1 MLKRLMKRSIL
12 ALFAVAMLEMLVSCG
27 GQGGGRSSDGG
38 GGGGAVTPVAFMYG
52 ASSSITGLSINSDG
66 SFSTISNSTFVLPNG
81 HAAVSIAAA
90 LNKFVY
96 VIDGTGTMAGYS
108 ITRPTGALAS
118 FTFALPT
125 LAGGTEF
132 TVDPF
137 GKFLF
142 AVTSSSVLT
151 FRINSQTGALTQNNT
166 SAALPIAFATAIG
179 LGVDPQGKLLVISN
193 GNQAVSFNIAVDG
206 SLTATTP
213 ISSPLLRFAIDSQSK
228 FLYGVDEVSANVF
241 GLTIGTDG
249 SLSPLAGF
257 PVQTTA
263 VNRTVIVRPAT
274 AFVYVGQQNDIAGF
288 QEDAT
293 TGALTPIAQSPAL
306 TNKLNAAELAFDPAN
321 KFLFAN
327 GTVASVLTDD
337 KLTGVLTL
345 NPNQASNLTPLLNA
359 IITGA
364 N

>member
-1 MLKRLMKRSIL
+1 MLKPLMKRSIL
-12 ALFAVAMLEMLVSCG
+12 LLFTIGIMQMLTSCG
-27 GQGGGRSSDGG
+27 GQGGGRSIEGG
-38 GGGGAVTPVAFMYG
+38 GGGGGVTPVAFMYG
-52 ASSSITGLSINSDG
+52 ASNSITGLSINSDNTFT
-66 SFSTISNSTFVLPNG
+66 SITNSTFTLPNG
-81 HAAVSIAAA
+81 HAAVSIAAVS
-90 LNKFVY
+90 NKFVY

-108 ITRPTGALAS
+108 VSRPTGALTS

-125 LAGGTEF
+125 LPGGTEF

-137 GKFLF
+137 GKFMF
-142 AVTSSSVLT
+142 AVTPSSVLT
-151 FRINSQTGALTQNNT
+151 FTINSQTGALTQN
-166 SAALPIAFATAIG
+166 SASVARPIAFATAVG
-179 LGVDPQGKLLVISN
+179 LGVDPQGKLFVLSN
-193 GNQAVSFNIAVDG
+193 GNQIISFNIAADG

-213 ISSPLLRFAIDSQSK
+213 VATSLLRFTIDSQSK
-228 FLYGVDEVSANVF
+228 FLYGVDGVSANVF
-241 GLTIGTDG
+241 GLAIGTDG

-257 PVQTTA
+257 PIQTIA
-263 VNRTVIVRPAT
+263 VNRSVIVRPAT

-288 QEDAT
+288 QENAT

-337 KLTGVLTL
+337 KLAGVLTL

-359 IITGA
+359 IIAGA